1 MNTTEEAKRA
11 QWTPIFKE
19 EWISK
24 WTYPNQNVKDKEAVT
39 LDGLT
44 YKSMILAQAE
54 IQMQI
59 PFGYWKTGPKLNL

>member
-1 MNTTEEAKRA
+1 MNATEVARHI

-39 LDGLT
+39 LT
-44 YKSMILAQAE
+44 TIRKSSKAVSIKNSNQWW
-54 IQMQI
+54 IWSFWKQI
-59 PFGYWKTGPKLNL
+59 FQVL